1 MRDRREQTGANAPK
15 KKRARERVRDKREQT
30 GAIATKRGKTR
41 GADRS
46 ERHPKSANHHGHV
59 DGGRYT
65 TPHIGKQIF
74 QLPAE
79 EKKKKCVV
87 QECSGDDV

>member
-1 MRDRREQTGANAPK
+1 
-15 KKRARERVRDKREQT
+15 VRDKREQT
-30 GAIATKRGKTR
+30 GAIATQKGGERG

-59 DGGRYT
+59 YGSRYT

-79 EKKKKCVV
+79 EKGKKCVV
-87 QECSGDDV
+87 QECSGVSGGDV